1 MLWKARL
8 SARQSDPQHH
18 SHKAREV
25 ARAAS
30 VVYNVGMADNNRNLW
45 GQPPPKKADAIMLL
59 LSGGMIATGLI
70 GLLLGKAA
78 GLAAVVIGAVW
89 LLIER
94 RKS

>member
-1 MLWKARL
+1 
-8 SARQSDPQHH
+8 
-18 SHKAREV
+18 
-25 ARAAS
+25 
-30 VVYNVGMADNNRNLW
+30 MADNDRNLW

-59 LSGGMIATGLI
+59 LSGGMIAIGLF

-94 RKS
+94 RNS

>member
-1 MLWKARL
+1 
-8 SARQSDPQHH
+8 
-18 SHKAREV
+18 
-25 ARAAS
+25 
-30 VVYNVGMADNNRNLW
+30 
-45 GQPPPKKADAIMLL
+45 MLL
-59 LSGGMIATGLI
+59 LSGGMIAIGLF